1 MYISHTKRILYIE
14 SINYCSNNSR
24 WQSTC
29 NFIIQPGSI
38 LTLRSYW
45 KNFSYFRTCHLLLIV
60 HLKPNITNV
69 YLAQEEGRE
78 QVSVVVAVVIIIADR
93 PHVVRISISWNSCQ
107 TGIVK
112 LRWIMVPPNKVAISD
127 ALDPH
132 LNFAK
137 RTFFLW

>member
-14 SINYCSNNSR
+14 SINYCLNNSR

-69 YLAQEEGRE
+69 YLTQEEGRI

-93 PHVVRISISWNSCQ
+93 PHVVGISISWNSCQ

-112 LRWIMVPPNKVAISD
+112 LRWIMVPPYKVAISD

>member
-14 SINYCSNNSR
+14 SINYCLNNSR

-45 KNFSYFRTCHLLLIV
+45 KNFSYFRPCHLLLIV

-69 YLAQEEGRE
+69 YLTQEEGGI

-93 PHVVRISISWNSCQ
+93 PHVVGISITWNSCQ

-112 LRWIMVPPNKVAISD
+112 LRRIMVPPNKVAISD

>member
-14 SINYCSNNSR
+14 SINYCLNNSR

-45 KNFSYFRTCHLLLIV
+45 KNFSYFRTCHLLIV

-69 YLAQEEGRE
+69 YLTQEEGRI

-112 LRWIMVPPNKVAISD
+112 LRWIMVPPYKVAISD